1 MSSPEFDW
9 KLKGGY
15 GELIREGDVEARLRG
30 KTWKLVAALSP
41 TGLARRIRP
50 VDLDFVLRRPLR
62 AEFPG
67 GGVLRLHPEGSLRAR
82 ILFSRNAFLGNFR
95 VAENHFGIQWTVQGA
110 VEAEAALWG
119 LARVEA
125 GTRLSSTWVTEFP
138 LETGSPS
145 TALLESWRAWLT
157 LLDARQAPRIGEGQV
172 HRLFWSGD
180 LKTAIEVNWSLLE
193 GWSIPA
199 QLPFLKVTAAAS
211 ALAGASLDFSV
222 RRRGRFQLQ
231 LSRRR
236 QKTVLSLRQVRE
248 LKAGVTAQARI
259 GAATAVRLSRIS
271 SRRPQLDRYAIQPL
285 SQPLIQQAN
294 RRLSNAV
301 VRRLQTSLSIELSR
315 KRGQTRLFRVE
326 WQSHQEQSVRF
337 AYQDLLGGRLPSP
350 LPGVRISGVFESVR
364 QKSIRV
370 ALNLFDWMILR
381 GEKSTQRIERASL
394 TPGGHLL
401 IERADSLERLRE
413 TRRSRQLASVLL
425 RDIEERKR
433 KSTNLRW
440 SLAREGRFD
449 RRRLRQWLRLGLHS
463 RILDS
468 ATLPGRKRFP
478 LRLRFLLVSEYSSA
492 SREDWWMTLIRVL
505 EIQAP
510 NHWRDWIDF
519 PEVSGKPS
527 IAIQFR
533 VTWLAVT
540 RFPVA
545 DRSSDARLFRNIF
558 VPDAFLI
565 CWMDGNREI
574 GSGCSA
580 CCRRDSTSRLFSF
593 SVCFVRMTCGGGPLL
608 YRETWSMSGETR
620 RSSWSECVPRST
632 FHVPRTL
639 NLQLSTQE
647 PIVERGTWNDAS
659 DSERLFHAVGAK

>member
-1 MSSPEFDW
+1 M
-9 KLKGGY
+9 
-15 GELIREGDVEARLRG
+15 
-30 KTWKLVAALSP
+30 
-41 TGLARRIRP
+41 
-50 VDLDFVLRRPLR
+50 
-62 AEFPG
+62 
-67 GGVLRLHPEGSLRAR
+67 LRLHPQGSLRAR

-95 VAENHFGIQWTVQGA
+95 VPENHFGIQWTVQGA
-110 VEAEAALWG
+110 VEAEAALRG
-119 LARVEA
+119 LAGVEA
-125 GTRLSSTWVTEFP
+125 GTRLNSTWVTEFP
-138 LETGSPS
+138 VEAGSPS
-145 TALLESWRAWLT
+145 TALLESWRAWLN
-157 LLDARQAPRIGEGQV
+157 LLDSRQAPRIGEGQV
-172 HRLFWSGD
+172 HRLLWSGD
-180 LKTAIEVNWSLLE
+180 LKTAIEVNWSLLK

-199 QLPFLKVTAAAS
+199 QLPFLEVTTTAS

-236 QKTVLSLRQVRE
+236 KKTVLSLRQVRE
-248 LKAGVTAQARI
+248 LEAGGTAQARI
-259 GAATAVRLSRIS
+259 GAATAVRLSRVS

-285 SQPLIQQAN
+285 SRPLIQQAN

-301 VRRLQTSLSIELSR
+301 VRRLQTSLSIEVSR

-337 AYQDLLGGRLPSP
+337 AYQYLLRGRLPSP

-370 ALNLFDWMILR
+370 ALNVFDWMILR
-381 GEKSTQRIERASL
+381 REKSTRRIERASL
-394 TPGGHLL
+394 TPDGHLL

-425 RDIEERKR
+425 RDIEERER

-492 SREDWWMTLIRVL
+492 GLLRIRRASREDWRMTLIRVL
-505 EIQAP
+505 EILAPERYGRP

-519 PEVSGKPS
+519 PEVRE
-527 IAIQFR
+527 AIDRDPVQSH
-533 VTWLAVT
+533 LAT
-540 RFPVA
+540 RYPIPGRRSVQRRQVVSEYLRARRFLDLLDGWKQG
-545 DRSSDARLFRNIF
+545 DRERLLRLLSARLDL
-558 VPDAFLI
+558 PAFLFFSLL
-565 CWMDGNREI
+565 CPEDM
-574 GSGCSA
+574 
-580 CCRRDSTSRLFSF
+580 RRGAAALQGDLEYVWGDPS
-593 SVCFVRMTCGGGPLL
+593 LL
-608 YRETWSMSGETR
+608 
-620 RSSWSECVPRST
+620 
-632 FHVPRTL
+632 L
-639 NLQLSTQE
+639 
-647 PIVERGTWNDAS
+647 
-659 DSERLFHAVGAK
+659 ERLFDPVGTKEFVVLQNIAQEESTADQEPVLEDRL

>member
-1 MSSPEFDW
+1 M
-9 KLKGGY
+9 
-15 GELIREGDVEARLRG
+15 
-30 KTWKLVAALSP
+30 
-41 TGLARRIRP
+41 
-50 VDLDFVLRRPLR
+50 
-62 AEFPG
+62 
-67 GGVLRLHPEGSLRAR
+67 
-82 ILFSRNAFLGNFR
+82 
-95 VAENHFGIQWTVQGA
+95 
-110 VEAEAALWG
+110 
-119 LARVEA
+119 
-125 GTRLSSTWVTEFP
+125 
-138 LETGSPS
+138 
-145 TALLESWRAWLT
+145 
-157 LLDARQAPRIGEGQV
+157 
-172 HRLFWSGD
+172 
-180 LKTAIEVNWSLLE
+180 
-193 GWSIPA
+193 
-199 QLPFLKVTAAAS
+199 
-211 ALAGASLDFSV
+211 
-222 RRRGRFQLQ
+222 
-231 LSRRR
+231 
-236 QKTVLSLRQVRE
+236 
-248 LKAGVTAQARI
+248 
-259 GAATAVRLSRIS
+259 
-271 SRRPQLDRYAIQPL
+271 
-285 SQPLIQQAN
+285 
-294 RRLSNAV
+294 

-326 WQSHQEQSVRF
+326 WQSHQKQSVRF
-337 AYQDLLGGRLPSP
+337 AYQYLLRGRLPSP

-370 ALNLFDWMILR
+370 ALNVFDWMILR
-381 GEKSTQRIERASL
+381 REKSTRQIERASL
-394 TPGGHLL
+394 TPDGHLL

-425 RDIEERKR
+425 RDIEERER

-492 SREDWWMTLIRVL
+492 GLLRIRRASREDWWMTLIRVL
-505 EIQAP
+505 EILAP
-510 NHWRDWIDF
+510 ERYGARITGVTGLIF
-519 PEVSGKPS
+519 RRSGRPS

-533 VTWLAVT
+533 VTWLPVT

-593 SVCFVRMTCGGGPLL
+593 SACFVRRTCGGGPLP

-620 RSSWSECVPRST
+620 VFCWSNYLTP
-632 FHVPRTL
+632 
-639 NLQLSTQE
+639 
-647 PIVERGTWNDAS
+647 
-659 DSERLFHAVGAK
+659 